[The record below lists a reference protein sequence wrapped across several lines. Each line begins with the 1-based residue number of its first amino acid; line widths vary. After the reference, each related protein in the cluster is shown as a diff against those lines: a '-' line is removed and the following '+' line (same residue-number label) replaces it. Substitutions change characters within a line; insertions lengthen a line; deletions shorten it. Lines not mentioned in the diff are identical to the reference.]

1 MHAVFRAATLVL
13 TFWIDLF
20 AAVTGFSQ
28 DLDGPKHI
36 FSDALLDHMVGN

>member
-1 MHAVFRAATLVL
+1 MQAVFRAGTLVL
-13 TFWIDLF
+13 AFWIALF